1 LQGEMATL
9 YLNNFFLWSLIF
21 DELSILL
28 VIELSQ
34 FLKKFPTL
42 GWFLILQK
50 KNIVLIFIKI

>member
-1 LQGEMATL
+1 
-9 YLNNFFLWSLIF
+9 
-21 DELSILL
+21 LL

-50 KNIVLIFIKI
+50 KKYSFGFYKNLKMRRQKTTSGKNNSHLKKNLF